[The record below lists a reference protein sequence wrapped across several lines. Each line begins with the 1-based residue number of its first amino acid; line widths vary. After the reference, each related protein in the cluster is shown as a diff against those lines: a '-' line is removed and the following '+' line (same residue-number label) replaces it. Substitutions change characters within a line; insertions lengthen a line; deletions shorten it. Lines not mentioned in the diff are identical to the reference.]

1 MQVNSEQCLNHGKG
15 CLFLGIA
22 TYRISQRIPCVLY
35 MTLIEPPFRVP
46 TSLDSRSSSSLKR
59 SRIPMNL
66 LLLHTQ
72 ALLLFTTSLRVT
84 RGARDLHVVA
94 EEVAWTFVLCGCPL
108 LMLREYLWCEIL
120 GSVEKRSR
128 FASEYF
134 TNWGGHVR
142 TRRCGFATP
151 LINFGEEG
159 GTTVLTLTL
168 VWGVLSEKEIFY

>member
-94 EEVAWTFVLCGCPL
+94 EEVA
-108 LMLREYLWCEIL
+108 
-120 GSVEKRSR
+120 
-128 FASEYF
+128 
-134 TNWGGHVR
+134 
-142 TRRCGFATP
+142 
-151 LINFGEEG
+151 
-159 GTTVLTLTL
+159 
-168 VWGVLSEKEIFY
+168 